1 MKDIAGK
8 DDIKIFVDKFYE
20 KIREDETLGPVF
32 ALRIPAENWPK
43 HLERMYSFWNTILF
57 FQREYTGNPFQKHIG
72 LPIDNTHF
80 EHWVELFHAT
90 IDENFEGKQA
100 EEAKRRAGNMGKL
113 FSHKLQYLKDNP
125 NFKPIV

>member
-8 DDIKIFVDKFYE
+8 EDIKIFVDKFYG
-20 KIREDETLGPVF
+20 KIREDEKLGPVF
-32 ALRIPAENWPK
+32 AGRIPDENWPK

-57 FQREYTGNPFQKHIG
+57 FQREYTGNPFQKHFG
-72 LPIDNTHF
+72 LPVDTAHF
-80 EHWVELFHAT
+80 EHWVVLFHQT

-100 EEAKRRAGNMGKL
+100 DEAKRRADNMGKL

>member
-43 HLERMYSFWNTILF
+43 HLERMYSLPAVSD
-57 FQREYTGNPFQKHIG
+57 GN
-72 LPIDNTHF
+72 
-80 EHWVELFHAT
+80 E
-90 IDENFEGKQA
+90 
-100 EEAKRRAGNMGKL
+100 
-113 FSHKLQYLKDNP
+113 
-125 NFKPIV
+125 

>member
-8 DDIKIFVDKFYE
+8 EDIKIFVDKFYE
-20 KIREDETLGPVF
+20 KIRADEKLGPVF
-32 ALRIPAENWPK
+32 ALRIPNGNWEN
-43 HLERMYSFWNTILF
+43 HLEKMYRFWNTILF

-72 LPIDNTHF
+72 LPVDNSYF
-80 EHWVELFHAT
+80 EHWVALFHQT

-100 EEAKRRAGNMGKL
+100 DEAKRRAENMGKL
-113 FSHKLQYLKDNP
+113 FSSKLQYLKDNP